1 MKAQLLGDNG
11 DQEGEDLFGFRRRR
25 GGASLGGAVGRVPR
39 LAPRATAGIAA
50 AGLGGPLPVRGGGGV
65 PGGPPRPVQD
75 YQVEVSG

>member
-25 GGASLGGAVGRVPR
+25 GGASLGGAVGRVQR
-39 LAPRATAGIAA
+39 LAPKATAGIAA

-65 PGGPPRPVQD
+65 PGGRPTPVQD
-75 YQVEVSG
+75 YQIEVG